1 MKNNRV
7 KILLI
12 CLMFFVL
19 LPKDSLL
26 RNENAEGILYKM
38 IRSIN
43 KLETYTLVLNSKERK
58 ADKTFTKG
66 NTLLKLRKHPK
77 ALYLKMLDEG
87 QEILWNE
94 GDKTVLVNPN
104 GFPFINL
111 KLDPFGSPLLDK
123 QHHTIFD
130 AGFDYFNSI
139 VQKEISMYPSTV
151 NSRIS
156 NLGNVVCDGIDC
168 YLIAFETNDFK
179 KYNYIATQNET
190 TFSLSKRM
198 NINEWLIRNNNK
210 MKSFDIIKG
219 KSYLLTSHYAKK
231 LILYIN
237 RNTMLPIL
245 ISIYDDVGL
254 LEEYAYKK
262 TSLNPA
268 FAANEFCD
276 DFKDYG
282 F

>member
-7 KILLI
+7 KIVLI
-12 CLMFFVL
+12 LFMFFL
-19 LPKDSLL
+19 LNSKDAKLS
-26 RNENAEGILYKM
+26 NENPDGILFKM
-38 IRSIN
+38 IATIN
-43 KLETYTLVLNSKERK
+43 KLDCYSLILNSRERK
-58 ADKTFTKG
+58 ADKSFTKG
-66 NTLLKLRKHPK
+66 NTLLKLRKRPR
-77 ALYLKMLDEG
+77 ALYLKMIDEG

-94 GDKTVLVNPN
+94 GDKSVLVNPN

-111 KLDPFGSPLLDK
+111 KLDPYASPLLDK

-139 VQKEISMYPSTV
+139 VQKEISLFPSTV
-151 NSRIS
+151 QTRIS
-156 NLGNVVCDGIDC
+156 NLGNVVCEGIDC

-179 KYNYIATQNET
+179 KYNYVAIQNES
-190 TFSLSKRM
+190 TFALSKRL

-210 MKSFDIIKG
+210 MSSFEIVKG
-219 KSYLLTSHYAKK
+219 KSYILTSHYAKK

-237 RNTMLPIL
+237 RSTMLPVL

-262 TSLNPA
+262 TVLNPA
-268 FAANEFCD
+268 FAANEFTE